1 MDDLTPVIP
10 ELPFPYRN
18 ALEHLG
24 DRIAHAND
32 LTAAYAARMAA
43 EEATRERPRRR
54 AELLKRAQ
62 QRSAA
67 EVPIEVR
74 QLWELADRRLDD
86 LRRRELATAD
96 TEVELPLVELERRF
110 RLSEVEIEALV
121 LALASQVDPT
131 FLAEWET
138 RCPDVTN
145 LDVRTATAVLAR
157 TFPEAVGLRRI
168 FTRDAPLVNSS
179 LLLLDLRR
187 GRSESDFL
195 QLDLEVPRRIVS
207 LVLAEAGQV
216 DETSAFSCLQRPTVS
231 LEQVVLP
238 PESIALVR
246 GVIEHHSEFVVAR
259 QRWGLDDAIGYGR
272 GTLLLFVGEPGV
284 GKTMLAQAIAREL
297 GKRLFVVDAVK
308 LVAEAGRS
316 VEGMLDAVFREA
328 VLLDA
333 VLFFDEAE
341 QIFESRS
348 RGNELMSV
356 LLTRLER
363 FEGVGILATNMAEAL
378 DPALFRRM
386 LATIRFERPTA
397 SQRAEI
403 WRRHLP
409 PALPLAA
416 DVDVRELAERY
427 DLTGGLIKNALLV
440 AAHAVVAKGR
450 AQVTQAD
457 LEQGARAQLLS
468 AYPIGAA
475 GVVRPEIG
483 LDDLVFPPAVT
494 ARVARFIQAA
504 RVRTTVLEE
513 WGLRRALGGQAGAVA
528 LFRGPSG
535 TGKSALA
542 EAVARELDRPL
553 LRCRLA
559 EVISRYV
566 GETAQRVHGLFD
578 LARAQRA
585 VLVFDEADALF
596 ARRTAVHSANDRF
609 ANAETDTLLAELD
622 RHDGVVILTTNHAAE
637 LDPGFDRRFFLT
649 LTLDPPGYEERL
661 RIWQR
666 LLGCDAPLAGDVNLA
681 RLAADHPLTGAQIR
695 NAAFHAALAAAA
707 APPGDRVIT
716 QAALTTAAVEQR
728 GALEM
733 PVATGTVGSA

>member
-1 MDDLTPVIP
+1 MSNAPSETSATPT
-10 ELPFPYRN
+10 PYRT

-43 EEATRERPRRR
+43 EEAPRERPCRR
-54 AELLKRAQ
+54 AELLRRAQ

-67 EVPIEVR
+67 ALPVEVR
-74 QLWELADRRLDD
+74 QLWELADRRLAE
-86 LRRRELATAD
+86 LRRREVATA
-96 TEVELPLVELERRF
+96 EIGLELPLVELERRF
-110 RLSEVEIEALV
+110 RLSEVEVEALV

-131 FLAEWET
+131 FRTEWER
-138 RCPDVTN
+138 RCPDVIN
-145 LDVRTATAVLAR
+145 LDVRAATAVLAR

-168 FTRDAPLVNSS
+168 FTRDAPLVDNS

-238 PESIALVR
+238 PETIALVR
-246 GVIEHHSEFVVAR
+246 GVIEHHSEFVAAR

-308 LVAEAGRS
+308 LVTEAGRS

-341 QIFESRS
+341 QIFESRT

-363 FEGVGILATNMAEAL
+363 FEGVGILATNMVEAL
-378 DPALFRRM
+378 DPAIFRRM

-397 SQRAEI
+397 GQRAEI

-409 PALPLAA
+409 PALPLGA
-416 DVDVRELAERY
+416 DVEVRELAERY
-427 DLTGGLIKNALLV
+427 DLTGGLIKNAVLV
-440 AAHAVVAKGR
+440 AAHTVVAKGR
-450 AQVTQAD
+450 AQITQAD

-468 AYPIGAA
+468 AFPIGAA
-475 GVVRPEIG
+475 GVERPEIG

-528 LFRGPSG
+528 L
-535 TGKSALA
+535 
-542 EAVARELDRPL
+542 
-553 LRCRLA
+553 
-559 EVISRYV
+559 
-566 GETAQRVHGLFD
+566 
-578 LARAQRA
+578 
-585 VLVFDEADALF
+585 
-596 ARRTAVHSANDRF
+596 
-609 ANAETDTLLAELD
+609 
-622 RHDGVVILTTNHAAE
+622 
-637 LDPGFDRRFFLT
+637 
-649 LTLDPPGYEERL
+649 
-661 RIWQR
+661 
-666 LLGCDAPLAGDVNLA
+666 
-681 RLAADHPLTGAQIR
+681 
-695 NAAFHAALAAAA
+695 
-707 APPGDRVIT
+707 
-716 QAALTTAAVEQR
+716 
-728 GALEM
+728 
-733 PVATGTVGSA
+733 